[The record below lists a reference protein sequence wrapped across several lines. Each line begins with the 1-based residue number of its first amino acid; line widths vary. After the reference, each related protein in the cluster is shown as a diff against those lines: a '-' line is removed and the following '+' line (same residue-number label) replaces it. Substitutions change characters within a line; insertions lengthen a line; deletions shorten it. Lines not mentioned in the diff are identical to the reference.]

1 MMDYKIEKTTVYLI
15 GAGPGDPGLISVK
28 AKALLESAD
37 VIIYDNLVNDQI
49 LDWCRS
55 DARRVFVGKSSGQ
68 HSIPQ
73 SDINRLLIDE
83 AKKGQS
89 VVRLKGGDPLV
100 FGRVSEEIASL
111 EAAHIPYEIVPGV
124 TSAIACAAYAG
135 IPISQRELSS
145 SIIFL
150 TGHENPDKQNLNL
163 DFRDYA
169 KSNATLCIYMGMGQL
184 KRIVSE
190 LLEGG
195 LPATTPVAIIENGS
209 YPLQRSCYA
218 QLDTIIKES
227 EAKAMVAPSIVF
239 VGSVVGARGQNN
251 WFEEKPL
258 FGKSILVPRPR
269 QQAGELSQLLSGF
282 GAAVLEVPFIK
293 IEPSYDKNTITD
305 VFSDIS
311 SYEWIIFTSANGVH
325 AFFDLL
331 EKAYEDIR
339 AIGLSKIAVV
349 GQATARAVKS
359 HKLKVSLIPDQ
370 ANSEALANALI
381 QFQSLDNLKLLLVT
395 GNMNSDLL
403 YKRLNDEGRAL
414 VDRLPLY
421 KNVRTDLKEIPAF
434 NRFKSNGADLVL
446 FTSSSTVHHYVE
458 ATQSLKFE
466 DKRKPVFGSIGKK
479 TSETLKHYNM
489 PIAFES
495 PVANLD
501 HFVVETLSYFNQNQ
515 KNNNYDKN

>member
-1 MMDYKIEKTTVYLI
+1 MNYKIEKSTVYLI
-15 GAGPGDPGLISVK
+15 GAGPGDPGLISIK

-37 VIIYDNLVNDQI
+37 VIIYDNLINNSI

-55 DARRVFVGKSSGQ
+55 DANKVFVGKSSGQ

-73 SDINRLLIDE
+73 HEINCLLVEE
-83 AKKGQS
+83 AQKGLS

-111 EAAHIPYEIVPGV
+111 ESSHIAYEIVPGI

-135 IPISQRELSS
+135 IPISQRDLSS
-145 SIIFL
+145 SIVFL
-150 TGHENPDKQNLNL
+150 TGHENPDKQTLNL
-163 DFRDYA
+163 DFKQYA

-184 KRIVSE
+184 KRIVGE

-195 LPATTPVAIIENGS
+195 LPGTTPVAIIENGS
-209 YPLQRSCYA
+209 YPNQRSCYA
-218 QLDTIIKES
+218 QLDSIVQAS
-227 EAKAMVAPSIVF
+227 EEKAMIAPSIVF
-239 VGSVVGARGQNN
+239 VGSVVEARGQNN
-251 WFEEKPL
+251 WFEQKPL

-269 QQAGELSQLLSGF
+269 QQAGELSQLLSGY
-282 GAAVLEVPFIK
+282 GAEVLEVPFIK
-293 IEPSYDKNTITD
+293 IEADYDKNTITD

-331 EKAYEDIR
+331 DKAYGDIR
-339 AIGLSKIAVV
+339 SIGLSQIAVV

-370 ANSEALANALI
+370 ANAEALADTLI
-381 QFQSLDNLKLLLVT
+381 EFQSLDNLKVLLVT
-395 GNMNSDLL
+395 GNKNADVL
-403 YKRLNDEGRAL
+403 YKRLNDQGRAL

-421 KNVRTDLKEIPAF
+421 KNVRTNPSDILDF
-434 NRFKSNGADLVL
+434 TRFQKNGADLVL

-458 ATQSLKFE
+458 ATQSTDFKE
-466 DKRKPVFGSIGKK
+466 KRTPVFGSIGKK
-479 TSETLKHYNM
+479 TSETLKQYKM

-495 PVANLD
+495 PVANLE
-501 HFVVETLSYFNQNQ
+501 HFVVETLSYFNANP
-515 KNNNYDKN
+515 